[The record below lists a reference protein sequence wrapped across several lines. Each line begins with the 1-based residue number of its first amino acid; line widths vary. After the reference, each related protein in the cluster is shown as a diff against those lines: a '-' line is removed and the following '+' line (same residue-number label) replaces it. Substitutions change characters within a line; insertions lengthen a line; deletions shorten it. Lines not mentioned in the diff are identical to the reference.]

1 MTFKLLHI
9 EKLKGKKM
17 QNKTILITGAASG
30 LGYMLAE
37 KLLQQQ
43 AIVVA
48 VDINADGLAKM
59 KADFSNWQENI
70 FTYVCDLS
78 QKAKIDL
85 LSKKVLKQHKVDVL
99 VNNAGIVSGKPFL
112 EINEKEID
120 KTMSINLMANIWLTK
135 AFLPSMVDRKS
146 GQVVFISSAA
156 GIIGVNKLSDYC
168 AAKFGIFGFAESLR
182 VEMKKIQSPV
192 KISIVAP
199 YYIKTG
205 MFEGVQ
211 TRFSFLLPLLE
222 PEYAVKKIFQTIQKK
237 KDLMIM
243 PVTVRLIWPL
253 RLLGTKIFDFA
264 ANLLGVNET
273 MAHFVGRQPA
283 QPKEPPSRPTRKK
296 AAPAIET
303 KAKKEAISKPTKKT
317 EARKKTSATAKNSQE
332 AISTKRVT
340 KKK

>member
-1 MTFKLLHI
+1 
-9 EKLKGKKM
+9 M

-59 KADFSNWQENI
+59 KADFSSWQENI

-78 QKAKIDL
+78 QKSKIDL
-85 LSKKVLKQHKVDVL
+85 LSKKVLKQHRVDVL

-112 EINEKEID
+112 EIDEKEIE

-135 AFLPSMVDRKS
+135 AFLPGMVDRKS

-168 AAKFGIFGFAESLR
+168 TAKFGIFGFAESLR
-182 VEMKKIQSPV
+182 VEMKKMQSPV

-222 PEYAVKKIFQTIQKK
+222 PDYAVEKIFQTIQKK

-243 PVTVRLIWPL
+243 PATVRLIWPL

-264 ANLLGVNET
+264 ANMLGVNET

-283 QPKEPPSRPTRKK
+283 QPKESPSRPIKKTRKK
-296 AAPAIET
+296 VAPTIET
-303 KAKKEAISKPTKKT
+303 KAKKETISKPIKKT
-317 EARKKTSATAKNSQE
+317 VARKKTSATAKPTAQKTASP
-332 AISTKRVT
+332 KRVT